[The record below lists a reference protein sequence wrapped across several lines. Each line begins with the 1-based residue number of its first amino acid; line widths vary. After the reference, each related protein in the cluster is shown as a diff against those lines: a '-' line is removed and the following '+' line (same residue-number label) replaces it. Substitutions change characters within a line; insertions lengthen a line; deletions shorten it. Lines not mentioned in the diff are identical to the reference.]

1 MHSCIFIYCW
11 LADSQEFLIR
21 VLNRSLPF
29 FRETFLFH
37 PFCLSLFLSHPE
49 LQLIRK
55 SGMVRDA
62 FSTNPEFAERDCYL
76 NSADNQIVIN
86 VLRALRAVF
95 PAQGAARQHNTLIIS
110 TNCFYGALCEF
121 RVQQIRDGSI
131 YASFK

>member
-1 MHSCIFIYCW
+1 MLKHRFYCTSRRLKPPPSLTGALPQTPRAFGAACRSR
-11 LADSQEFLIR
+11 LATIHRICVEVTPDVFPLHR
-21 VLNRSLPF
+21 RDYLCYLH
-29 FRETFLFH
+29 LH

-62 FSTNPEFAERDCYL
+62 FSTNPKFAERDCYL

-95 PAQGAARQHNTLIIS
+95 PAQGAVR
-110 TNCFYGALCEF
+110 
-121 RVQQIRDGSI
+121 
-131 YASFK
+131 